1 LTRFGAYEDVER
13 VINAK
18 AVRPGVGKVRNHRY
32 KLRKGPLFVYE
43 GASHNLPHAVRNIP
57 GVEICNVHRL
67 NLRQL
72 APGGSLGRFIIW
84 TQSAFK
90 ALDKVFGT
98 YRKAANEKVGYHLH
112 RTVLSNADIAKI
124 INSDAIQTAIKP
136 KASNVAVHHI

>member
-1 LTRFGAYEDVER
+1 LNRFGAYDDVER

-43 GASHNLPHAVRNIP
+43 GASHNLPHAVRNLP

-67 NLRQL
+67 NLRML
-72 APGGSLGRFIIW
+72 APGGTLGRFIIW

-98 YRKAANEKVGYHLH
+98 HRRPSGEKAGYHLH
-112 RTVLSNADIAKI
+112 KTVLAHADIAKI
-124 INSDAIQTAIKP
+124 INSDSIQLAVRP
-136 KASNVAVHHI
+136 AHSNQVLHAT